1 MADIKVRNLDDR
13 VADALKARARAK
25 GVSLEQEVRGIL
37 ADAVGPDRQD
47 IYKDLLKVRE
57 MTKPPPGKKPTDSVA
72 VLRQL
77 RNEMG

>member
-37 ADAVGPDRQD
+37 ADAVGSDRQD
-47 IYKDLLKVRE
+47 IYNDLLKIRE
-57 MTKPPPGKKPTDSVA
+57 MTRPPSGKKPTGSVA
-72 VLRQL
+72 ILRQL
-77 RNEMG
+77 RDEMG

>member
-37 ADAVGPDRQD
+37 ADAVGPDRRD
-47 IYKDLLKVRE
+47 VYKDLLKIRE
-57 MTKPPPGKKPTDSVA
+57 MTRPPSGKKPTGGVA
-72 VLRQL
+72 ILRQL
-77 RNEMG
+77 RDEMG